1 MVITLSSK
9 DNTKLL
15 QQFKSGFKCTINWNN
30 YQSHEINITETQNQ
44 YLNYLIDPSFHGANV
59 PFVLPLNKQALD
71 ADPKAVQQ
79 FSWKCWASRKYSIV
93 FILEEVKGTI
103 LNFLQGT
110 MRVLK
115 IYFDLI

>member
-1 MVITLSSK
+1 MERIC
-9 DNTKLL
+9 LL
-15 QQFKSGFKCTINWNN
+15 FYRLKKKQQHRTA
-30 YQSHEINITETQNQ
+30 YHTQNIFFDIGLSKQ
-44 YLNYLIDPSFHGANV
+44 
-59 PFVLPLNKQALD
+59 QALD